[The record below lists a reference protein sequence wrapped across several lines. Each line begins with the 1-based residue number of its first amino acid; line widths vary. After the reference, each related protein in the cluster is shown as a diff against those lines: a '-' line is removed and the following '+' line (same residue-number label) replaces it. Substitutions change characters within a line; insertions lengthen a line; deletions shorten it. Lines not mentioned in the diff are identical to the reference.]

1 MTFFTIDTDPEQKF
15 LNNDRVS
22 QVCLTQLRKLLK
34 DTDIEFKIFTPKDK
48 IVQDCLSEFSNY
60 FKYVKEEFPTESAPY
75 EADLIRIYIL
85 SKNKNYL
92 YLDSDMYLK
101 NLDIVKFLGKEAKNV
116 TKFCFAGLW
125 SGEHPEVFDA
135 ILDYY
140 KEINDNGYQ
149 YIIEKYGMLRNTD
162 YMSDAAAYINSGCNL
177 EAFSWEELSNSSIF
191 HFPSFIYQKGYKY
204 YVCSEEVEEK
214 IKSCPNIWNSFKEQK
229 IKIICKNFPWFE
241 WEKDPDKNEY
251 VCFYVISYGV
261 CFEKEEFLK
270 LFRELFP
277 DYEII

>member
-22 QVCLTQLRKLLK
+22 KICLAQLRNLLK
-34 DTDIEFKIFTPKDK
+34 DTDIEFNIFTPKDK

-60 FKYVKEEFPTESAPY
+60 FKYVRKEFPTESAPY
-75 EADLIRIYIL
+75 EAALIRIFIL

-92 YLDSDMYLK
+92 YLDSDIYFK
-101 NLDIVKFLGKEAKNV
+101 NLNIVNFLGAEAKSIM
-116 TKFCFAGLW
+116 KFCFAGLW
-125 SGEHPEVFDA
+125 NGEHPEIFNPV
-135 ILDYY
+135 LNYY

-149 YIIEKYGMLRNTD
+149 HIIEKYGLLRNVD
-162 YMSDAAAYINSGCNL
+162 YMSDAAAYINSGCKI
-177 EAFSWEELSNSSIF
+177 EAFSWEELSKSSLF
-191 HFPSFIYQKGYKY
+191 HFPSFKYQKGYRY
-204 YVCSEEVEEK
+204 YVCSDEMEEK
-214 IKSCPNIWNSFKEQK
+214 IKNCPDTWNSFKEQK
-229 IKIICKNFPWFE
+229 IKIICKNFPWFDWDE
-241 WEKDPDKNEY
+241 DPDKNEY
-251 VCFYVISYGV
+251 VCFYVIAYGA

>member
-22 QVCLTQLRKLLK
+22 KVCLTQLRNLLK

-101 NLDIVKFLGKEAKNV
+101 NLDIVKFLGKEAKSIM
-116 TKFCFAGLW
+116 KFSFAGLW
-125 SGEHPEVFDA
+125 SGEHPEVYDV

-149 YIIEKYGMLRNTD
+149 YIIEKYGLLRKND
-162 YMSDAAAYINSGCNL
+162 YMSDAAAYVNSGCNL
-177 EAFSWEELSNSSIF
+177 DAFSWEQLSNSSIF

-204 YVCSEEVEEK
+204 YICPEEVEEK
-214 IKSCPNIWNSFKEQK
+214 IKNCPNIWNSFKEQK

-241 WEKDPDKNEY
+241 WEDDPDKNEY
-251 VCFYVISYGV
+251 VCFYVVAYGV
-261 CFEKEEFLK
+261 CFEKDEFLK

>member
-22 QVCLTQLRKLLK
+22 KICLTQLRNLLK

-48 IVQDCLSEFSNY
+48 IVQDCLIEFSNY
-60 FKYVKEEFPTESAPY
+60 FKYVRKEFPTESAPY

-101 NLDIVKFLGKEAKNV
+101 NLDIVKFLGKEAKSIM
-116 TKFCFAGLW
+116 KFCFAGLW
-125 SGEHPEVFDA
+125 SGEHPEVYDV

-149 YIIEKYGMLRNTD
+149 YIIEKYGLLRDVD
-162 YMSDAAAYINSGCNL
+162 YMSDAAAYVNSGCNL
-177 EAFSWEELSNSSIF
+177 EAFSWEELSNSSFF

-204 YVCSEEVEEK
+204 YVCSDEMEEK
-214 IKSCPNIWNSFKEQK
+214 IKKCPNIWNSFKEQK

-241 WEKDPDKNEY
+241 WESDPDKNEY
-251 VCFYVISYGV
+251 VCFYVIAYGA